1 MPFRTPNVP
10 TSKSTS
16 KLSGFLSALGT
27 IGTPTGVVA
36 IFCKI
41 LAVSDTTTAFTSLAT
56 MSIVAIC
63 LYREAINAHV
73 PAALLLGL
81 LAGLSAIFALNY
93 RNILLK
99 DTGLIRYYKVSNAFL
114 SDMPAEIEHVTF
126 DLLFFGTNF
135 HISTGDARAQLLK
148 KLSTGVRVRYLIFD
162 VYSPFCD
169 RVAKDFD
176 QSPIQFRTE
185 CLSGLQSLVALR
197 TAWQAVSSKSPH
209 PGDLEI
215 RFYNITPRARIYF
228 FDPGR
233 PEGRSYFVPY
243 VNNIN
248 SPELPGFL
256 LQNVDTGVYG
266 DYLSGIEKLWQQS
279 KTPDFD
285 TYLAN
290 HPELTN

>member
-1 MPFRTPNVP
+1 MSESKQEAEA
-10 TSKSTS
+10 TST
-16 KLSGFLSALGT
+16 LSSVLSALGT
-27 IGTPTGVVA
+27 IGTPTGLVA

-41 LAVSDTTTAFTSLAT
+41 LALSDTTTAFMSLTT

-63 LYREAINAHV
+63 LYREAINARI

-81 LAGLSAIFALNY
+81 LTGLSAIFALNY
-93 RNILLK
+93 QNLLLK
-99 DTGLIRYYKVSNAFL
+99 DTGLIRYYKGSNAFL
-114 SDMPAEIEHVTF
+114 ADMSSELEHATV

-148 KLSTGVRVRYLIFD
+148 RLGGGVRVRYLIFD
-162 VYSPFCD
+162 AYSPSLD

-176 QSPIQFRTE
+176 QSPTQLRAE
-185 CLSGLQSLVALR
+185 CLSGLQSVLALR

-209 PGDLEI
+209 PGEFDI
-215 RFYNITPRARIYF
+215 RFYDSTPRARIYF

-233 PEGRSYFVPY
+233 PEGKTYFVPY
-243 VNNIN
+243 INKIN

-256 LQNVDTGVYG
+256 LQNVETGVYG
-266 DYLSGIEKLWQQS
+266 AYRGGIEKLWQES
-279 KTPDFD
+279 KSPDLD

-290 HPELTN
+290 HPELAN